1 MWGMRM
7 DKKEV
12 AAVLEEIAMLMELKG
27 ENPFR
32 VRSYTNGARTLEGV
46 EEDLA
51 VVVAEG
57 RLREIKGIG
66 EGLAAVITE
75 LMETGESSDLK
86 VLQAAFPA
94 SIYELFAIP
103 GLGPKRIK
111 QVYEALG
118 IDSMEKLEAACKNDE
133 LKPLKG
139 IGAKMQAKILEGID
153 FARAHTGSFLFNKA
167 EAQALALV
175 AYLEGSGLVK
185 AIAVTGSLRRR
196 KEVIKDIDLVATSN
210 AAGAL
215 MQCFVDA
222 PEVAVVTGHGE
233 TKSSVRF
240 ASGISADLRV
250 VDAAQFPYTLLHFTG
265 SKEHNVV
272 LRQRAKER
280 DLKLNEY
287 GLFKDDD
294 TLVTCKS
301 EEAIYKALDLPFIPP
316 ELREDRGEFELKKS
330 PPLLEEKDLK
340 GLIHCHTTYSD
351 GKNTLDEMVAA
362 TQERGYEYML
372 ITDHSQSAGYAG
384 GLKPDR
390 IEKQQAEIARLN
402 KKLKGFRVLS
412 GIESDIRIDGSLD
425 YEDDV
430 LATFDLVIASVH
442 NKLDMDEKEATKR
455 VITAIENPYTAILGH
470 ATGRLLLSRK
480 GFPLD
485 FDKVFDA
492 CVANRV
498 AVEINAN
505 CKRLDID
512 WRHIRQGRDKGVLFS
527 VGPDAHNIAGLDHVP
542 YGVGIARKGWLA
554 EEHVINCW
562 TAEELLAW
570 RK

>member
-1 MWGMRM
+1 M
-7 DKKEV
+7 DKKDV
-12 AAVLEEIAMLMELKG
+12 AAALEEIAVLMELKG

-32 VRSYTNGARTLEGV
+32 IRSYTNGARTLEGMD
-46 EEDLA
+46 EDLET
-51 VVVAEG
+51 VVAEG
-57 RLREIKGIG
+57 RLRQIKGIG
-66 EGLAAVITE
+66 EGLAAIITE
-75 LMETGESSDLK
+75 LVETGESADLIA
-86 VLQAAFPA
+86 LQAEFPA

-111 QVYEALG
+111 QIYIELG
-118 IDSMEKLEAACKNDE
+118 IDSMEKLEKACQNDE
-133 LKPLKG
+133 LAPLKG
-139 IGAKMQAKILEGID
+139 ISAKMQDKILEGIE
-153 FARAHTGSFLFNKA
+153 FVKAHTGSFHFDKA
-167 EAQALALV
+167 ENQAKALME
-175 AYLEGSGLVK
+175 YLKDSGLVDG
-185 AIAVTGSLRRR
+185 IAVTGSLRRR
-196 KEVIKDIDLVATSN
+196 KEVIKDIDLVATTKDVT
-210 AAGAL
+210 AL

-222 PEVAVVTGHGE
+222 PDVKQVIGHGE

-250 VDAAQFPYTLLHFTG
+250 VEKAQFPYTLLHFTG

-280 DLKLNEY
+280 GLKLNEY
-287 GLFKDDD
+287 GLFREDD
-294 TLVTCKS
+294 TLVKCTS
-301 EEAIYKALDLPFIPP
+301 EEAIYKALDLHFIPP
-316 ELREDRGEFELKKS
+316 ELREDRGEFELKRT
-330 PPLLEEKDLK
+330 PPLLEETDLK

-351 GKNTLDEMVAA
+351 GKNTLNEMVEA
-362 TQERGYEYML
+362 TRARGYEYLL

-390 IEKQQAEIARLN
+390 IKKQQAEIAALN
-402 KKLKGFRVLS
+402 KKMKGFRVLS

-425 YEDDV
+425 YEEVV
-430 LATFDLVIASVH
+430 LASFDLIIASVH

-455 VITAIENPYTAILGH
+455 VVTAIENPYTAILGH

-485 FDKVFDA
+485 FDKVFEA
-492 CVANRV
+492 CVANKV

-512 WRHIRQGRDKGVLFS
+512 WRHIRHGRDKGVLFS
-527 VGPDAHNIAGLDHVP
+527 IGPDAHNIAGLDYVQ

-554 EEHVINCW
+554 TEHVINCW

-570 RK
+570 RR

>member
-1 MWGMRM
+1 M

-12 AAVLEEIAMLMELKG
+12 AAALEEIATLMELKG

-32 VRSYTNGARTLEGV
+32 IRSYTNGARTLEGI
-46 EEDLA
+46 EEELS
-51 VVVAEG
+51 VVVAEK

-66 EGLAAVITE
+66 EGLAAIITE
-75 LMETGESSDLK
+75 LVETGESTDLK
-86 VLQAAFPA
+86 SLRDEFPA
-94 SIYELFAIP
+94 SIYELFDIP

-111 QVYEALG
+111 QVYNELS
-118 IDSMEKLEAACKNDE
+118 IDSMTKLEEACQKNE
-133 LKPLKG
+133 LSALKG
-139 IGAKMQAKILEGID
+139 MSAKMEEKILEGIA
-153 FARAHTGSFLFNKA
+153 FAREHTGSFRYDKA
-167 EAQALALV
+167 EDQAKALV
-175 AYLEGSGLVK
+175 AYLKESGLVK
-185 AIAVTGSLRRR
+185 DIAVTGSLRRR
-196 KEVIKDIDLVATSN
+196 KEVIKDIDMVATTEDVK
-210 AAGAL
+210 GL

-222 PEVAVVTGHGE
+222 PDVKQVTGHGE

-250 VDAAQFPYTLLHFTG
+250 VDAKQFPYTLLHFTG

-287 GLFKDDD
+287 GLFKEDDS
-294 TLVTCKS
+294 LVACKS

-316 ELREDRGEFELKKS
+316 ELREDRGEFALKKT

-390 IEKQQAEIARLN
+390 IEKQQAEIAKVN
-402 KKLKGFRVLS
+402 EKLKGFRVLS
-412 GIESDIRIDGSLD
+412 GIESDIRIDGALD

-430 LATFDLVIASVH
+430 LASFDLIIASVH
-442 NKLDMDEKEATKR
+442 NKLEMDEKEATKR

-485 FDKVFDA
+485 YEKVFDA
-492 CVANRV
+492 CVANKV

-512 WRHIRQGRDKGVLFS
+512 WRHIRHGRDKGVLFS
-527 VGPDAHNIAGLDHVP
+527 IGPDAHNITGLDHVQ

-554 EEHVINCW
+554 AEHVINCW
-562 TAEELLAW
+562 TAEELLAR

>member
-1 MWGMRM
+1 M
-7 DKKEV
+7 DKKDITN
-12 AAVLEEIAMLMELKG
+12 ALEEIARLMELKG

-51 VVVAEG
+51 TLVKEK

-75 LMETGESSDLK
+75 LVETGESTDLK
-86 VLQAAFPA
+86 ELRQAFPET
-94 SIYELFAIP
+94 IYDLFGIP

-111 QVYEALG
+111 QVYDELG
-118 IDSMEKLEAACKNDE
+118 IDSLDKLEKACQNGE
-133 LKPLKG
+133 LTPLKG
-139 IGAKMQAKILEGID
+139 ISKKMQDKILEGIE
-153 FARAHTGSFLFNKA
+153 FVKAHSGSFRYDKA
-167 EAQALALV
+167 EEQAKALV
-175 AYLEGSGLVK
+175 DYLQASGLVNE
-185 AIAVTGSLRRR
+185 IAVTGSLRRR
-196 KEVIKDIDLVATSN
+196 KEVIKDIDMVATTN
-210 AAGAL
+210 DAKAL

-222 PEVAVVTGHGE
+222 PDVKQVIGQGE

-250 VDAAQFPYTLLHFTG
+250 VDAKQFPYTLLHFTG

-272 LRQRAKER
+272 LRQRARER

-287 GLFKDDD
+287 GLFKEDES
-294 TLVTCKS
+294 LVACKS
-301 EEAIYKALDLPFIPP
+301 EEAIYKALGLPFIPP
-316 ELREDRGEFELKKS
+316 ELREDRGECELKKT
-330 PPLLEEKDLK
+330 PPLLEEKELR

-351 GKNTLDEMVAA
+351 GKNTLAEMVAA
-362 TQERGYEYML
+362 VQEHGYEYML
-372 ITDHSQSAGYAG
+372 VTDHSQTAAYAG

-390 IEKQQAEIARLN
+390 IAKQQAEIAALN
-402 KKLKGFRVLS
+402 KKFDGFRILS
-412 GIESDIRIDGSLD
+412 GIESDILGDGALD
-425 YEDDV
+425 YGEDV
-430 LATFDLVIASVH
+430 LKSFDLIIASVH
-442 NKLDMDEKEATKR
+442 SKLDMDEKEATKR
-455 VITAIENPYTAILGH
+455 VIAAIENPYTAILGH
-470 ATGRLLLSRK
+470 ATGRLLLSRR

-485 FDKVFDA
+485 MEKVFDA
-492 CVANRV
+492 CVANKV

-512 WRHIRQGRDKGVLFS
+512 WRHIRHGRDKGVLFS
-527 VGPDAHNIAGLDHVP
+527 IGPDAHNIAGLNHVQ

-554 EEHVINCW
+554 AEHVINCMS
-562 TAEELLAW
+562 AEELLEW